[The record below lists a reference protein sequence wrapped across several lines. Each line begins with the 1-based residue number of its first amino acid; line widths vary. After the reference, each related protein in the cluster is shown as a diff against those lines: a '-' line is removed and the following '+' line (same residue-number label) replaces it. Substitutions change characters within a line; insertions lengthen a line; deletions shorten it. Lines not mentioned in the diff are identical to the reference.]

1 MIHLKIKVNS
11 GEKQTVN
18 LFFVE
23 LIISLLFFSFSGAVV
38 LRVFAYAD
46 SRARLGQV
54 LEKASLC
61 AQSAAE
67 AYSVS
72 GSRNDAFSAVFG
84 EDNERPESGVILL
97 DSGCRP
103 SESGSVELSY
113 SEEVT
118 EYKAGELRVLSLS
131 FRSAGEEIYA
141 LECSA
146 YIPAGGAD
154 DE

>member
-1 MIHLKIKVNS
+1 M
-11 GEKQTVN
+11 N

-46 SRARLGQV
+46 SKARLGQA
-54 LEKASLC
+54 LENASLC

-67 AYSVS
+67 AYSIS
-72 GSRNDAFSAVFG
+72 GSRSEAFSAVFG
-84 EDNERPESGVILL
+84 DSTSDYPESGVIML

-103 SESGSVELSY
+103 SESGSVELVY
-113 SEEVT
+113 SEEIT
-118 EYKAGELRVLSLS
+118 EYNAGELRVLSLS
-131 FRSAGEEIYA
+131 FRSAGEEIYE

-146 YIPAGGAD
+146 YTPAGGAD

>member
-1 MIHLKIKVNS
+1 M
-11 GEKQTVN
+11 N

-46 SRARLGQV
+46 NKARLGQA
-54 LEKASLC
+54 LENASLC

-67 AYSVS
+67 AYSIG
-72 GSRNDAFSAVFG
+72 GSRSDAFSAVFG
-84 EDNERPESGVILL
+84 DSTSDYPESGVIML

-103 SESGSVELSY
+103 SESGSVELVY
-113 SEEVT
+113 SEEIT
-118 EYKAGELRVLSLS
+118 EYDAGELRVLSLS
-131 FRSAGEEIYA
+131 FRSAEEEIYA